1 MGAAAGLDT
10 RKEGHA
16 EKSLSRMER
25 VQLLQ
30 MALQTECEPGC
41 STRSRES
48 RARESRESETALHR
62 DIASTSPSDSC
73 SSSVSSSARVSP
85 SETAYP
91 SGTASAAVYGGGGAS
106 RRHGGVEAVC
116 DTLGRASSAP
126 HVRGGVESLTE
137 SGALVSELA
146 RTHRTLDD
154 SAREQELQALN
165 VQVAVLEAKIEML
178 ARKSCTCCCLS

>member
-1 MGAAAGLDT
+1 MLDSQQREQRERDRAASRYRLCILLCQQLELCDLKRPCFTIRKCLPQVLCMEGEGGHALGGRGGAA
-10 RKEGHA
+10 
-16 EKSLSRMER
+16 
-25 VQLLQ
+25 
-30 MALQTECEPGC
+30 
-41 STRSRES
+41 
-48 RARESRESETALHR
+48 
-62 DIASTSPSDSC
+62 
-73 SSSVSSSARVSP
+73 
-85 SETAYP
+85 
-91 SGTASAAVYGGGGAS
+91 
-106 RRHGGVEAVC
+106 RRHSGVEAVC

-126 HVRGGVESLTE
+126 HVRDGVESLTE